1 MKQITKMKAANSF
14 AIAAGLSL
22 GSPINGTASQMYTA
36 AKQYKNEQIQQRFHN
51 SAHNLPP
58 LDGGGINGAEM
69 RISD

>member
-1 MKQITKMKAANSF
+1 MKAANSF

-22 GSPINGTASQMYTA
+22 GTTMIGTPSQMYTA

-51 SAHNLPP
+51 PAHNLPP
-58 LDGGGINGAEM
+58 LDGGEINGADM